1 MGAAITVGILASYGV
16 GAAQRRGV
24 PDRHPR
30 EGVEPRRIHA
40 LGLDFVVSLT
50 VLTLVGLVA
59 ETGLFWIYGAFGV
72 AGLVYLI
79 RYLPETKGRTL
90 EQFEDELRGR

>member
-1 MGAAITVGILASYGV
+1 VGAAITVGILASYGV
-16 GAAQRRGV
+16 GLLNAEVFPTAIRRKGSSLGV
-24 PDRHPR
+24 FTHW
-30 EGVEPRRIHA
+30 
-40 LGLDFVVSLT
+40 GLDFVVSLT

-90 EQFEDELRGR
+90 EQVEDELRRR